1 MRKRIRQAM
10 IKLLSLVLVI
20 ILTFPSEI
28 VAQSLNGEQREIYT
42 KDSSLMGVTE
52 KDEDPN
58 SRDNSAQNEKTLL
71 QSDILKENLEKLDIE
86 KSVSLSKTTGEII
99 YKILIKA
106 KDENNLSNL
115 QTIFA
120 LNKNSKQ
127 NDLHIQKIT
136 SFDKNGNE
144 VEIDAKENKPFF
156 QRDEIKTLSSTCQV
170 EGNLLLYYLSSKI
183 DDKTLEE
190 IRAGENYQF
199 ALDLLIKNE
208 NQEILHQERLAFR
221 NIDKSKEN
229 ILDPENLEISEK
241 ENQDLDFDLEFID
254 DIFQVAGQ
262 YKDNSK
268 NLLSDKTNEINW
280 TDFIFPKYD
289 ENNEALNYK
298 LIVDENQDTTD
309 SLIRVDFYEASDEG
323 FLINKTYS
331 QEIPYTEETELQ
343 IPQGFIAKI
352 ALTTKVKEGANPKE
366 FSYNNKIIAN
376 PSYKEENEKTDEE
389 NKTEEKSEDP
399 LPEENKEEN
408 KEAEKKEN
416 SDKKENPEKTEKEEE
431 KPSDSEEEK
440 ENQTSPIDLNK
451 DALINKYQ
459 SEEKLSD
466 QLKVQIEE
474 ITKTLNSYNEEKIS
488 EEEFK
493 INLKEN
499 SKDLNKEE
507 LKEILQSLIAGL
519 NEEKFKVANLPIDE
533 IIGYI
538 YKEDSKEE
546 KEKTNLEKADQELK
560 SALADEKK
568 TIEEIQNL
576 LTSLGEKY
584 QLSREDQEKL
594 MSDNNDAILAL
605 VGKDRNE
612 NYRPQNLMK
621 SDSFANKQFNLKA
634 QMNVVASDK
643 NPIPTGW
650 YFDVEFGPYLYYS
663 ENQPLNDLFYTG
675 LGLVATAEYH
685 EDGLNHYIR
694 YTFVKPVEKTIS
706 LDIDQNLKFDTDNIG
721 SKQSVNI
728 DIKVAPKN
736 NPVQSMPTKT
746 VKIDD
751 DSPVS
756 TDFVIKDQGQ
766 SSSKRYPYQLAWE
779 TTSTLLKDNKG
790 NVITTP
796 DPTRLNGAYVE
807 WDIKVNT
814 STLLDQ
820 GEDKLDF
827 NNLNLTI
834 FGSSQ
839 QGLRDFRFK
848 ASKNESDLN
857 TTAGYTLSNN
867 MSELLS
873 QSTSIKK
880 ADLGNYLYIKVKA
893 LIDPDHPHETYS
905 IGLRINPDSNYIKSM
920 LDEFIGQFNKIPTPI
935 KWLRG
940 IEDAQRFAE
949 VPFNLVESKIPA
961 RVNLKDNFTNERFFY
976 DTSRTIVAE
985 RINDSRVDWHALD
998 LLRFG
1003 ETKDLAFEDP
1013 NFYLNGGTNNQ
1024 SITPR
1029 KLYYVPLKSGG
1040 YRQTG
1045 QINDV
1050 LLDNGD
1056 FYPGTIIA
1064 YEYSNQAGSRNDSF
1078 YLNANI
1084 TEKKVNNFDAS
1095 FNAPTTGGNIDLFTE
1110 KVSDEDL
1117 ANNYIAY
1124 HELPYPIMRINKNFD
1139 MVQCFNSGIPDP
1151 GYKGKNGIFL
1161 DIHENPSG
1169 DYLISRLN
1177 EKILSQGNPGWS
1189 SYTLEDKL
1197 AGTNP
1202 TRDGINLNPGG
1213 QSSKGTAMESLMKR
1227 IYYYGN
1233 EIKKEYPSS
1242 HNGKEMHRLI
1252 ENAMYQKVLHYYTDG
1267 KELTDDYFSIPS
1279 NYNTQEWKVPYTL
1292 TGRREAAPKTGYIGQ
1307 YEGDNTLPDRYVS
1320 SPDKLRKLKDNE
1332 EVIGSYPPVADT
1344 QLQMAEE
1351 LNKRV
1356 INSYKNGSD
1365 WSNEKADLVKLVF
1378 YSHIESG
1385 KYQELMTGRV
1395 SDPIQIDK
1403 YKEDGKTKLKDAIF
1417 TFTNIYTN
1425 EKRTWTSTDTND
1437 INNIYL
1443 KPGYYRVTEEAPATY
1458 EAIKPFTI
1466 EVKREE
1472 VNGDSGNYDFF
1483 NLKNIRVN
1491 DGYKTTLELKD
1502 VPKSAKG
1509 TPLVEI
1515 DPNNKLK
1522 IKVINIQDNLGKIEF
1537 IKKNKF
1543 IKLDGAEFT
1552 LRKLKSASS
1561 AEDAKNQAKEAN
1573 PAYDEAYH
1581 QISSGDGGEF
1591 KFEQIPAGYYILE
1604 ETKAPAGYQ
1613 KAKRYVLEAKN
1624 GTDPV
1629 DGKEKVLVN
1638 FVDTDLE
1645 KEYGKVV
1652 IKNNPKETKVTFRKV
1667 REEFKNDEENEH
1679 LGLPEA
1685 KFRLTSLKMIDG
1697 DTYLQEDFT
1706 DKTQKTEAPTP
1717 TIDNQ
1722 QAKGGGYIEFN
1733 NLKIGEYLLQEIQAP
1748 KGYQPTALYGWKLVV
1763 SEIKEGEN
1771 KGELEYKLY
1780 EVPKEKDIN
1789 SPLSD
1794 LTEIHLKQIIKE
1806 SKTIQ
1811 GFLIGNEPR
1820 KISIPFSKYLSDGG
1834 DAVPASKKLV
1844 DENNEDV
1851 KFNLYEA
1858 DYYGAILDENH
1869 PINKE
1874 PIIQNISKASG
1885 ARRDFT
1891 DSKYDYSFEL
1901 HDLEFGHYYVLRE
1914 VNPPVGYIRARRI
1927 LLKVEAE
1934 AIASEGHMK
1943 VIVRDTNPN
1952 TKYGEHAIFEGVINF
1967 HKGTALGEFSIK
1979 KVGNAIGFNDDD
1991 GNPIRVGL
1999 RRAYFRLY
2007 TADDNYNIKR
2017 NAAGFPEEYIQKV
2030 TPGNPIT
2037 EPDGHGGQQGVD
2049 PNDPTKIPP
2058 NQGIVT
2064 FDQLKPGKYVLEE
2077 YRGPAGYEKD
2087 PNPWYILVEA
2097 DGTVKKYKDN
2107 PATNTGARTMD
2118 YSPINTRFKM
2128 SGLSLVDTAKGSS
2141 LLSLSEPLANSPVKA
2156 KNPGTALRSA
2166 NDWED
2171 VNPANSEGRANIE
2184 HSNLKMETR
2193 ITEINKVDNRFRQ
2206 VFLFR
2211 PQGRN
2216 YARNIQI
2223 HRQPENGEFRLKNGK
2238 TVISTMKIYE
2248 VGENSTLDNITGTKT
2263 DITNNIHPSQ
2273 YTPPRKP
2280 GETQK
2285 PQRVSANIP
2294 TRYTGAILVEIETSY
2309 PSDTAPLGLGSD
2321 YNYNT
2326 GATYGNKA
2334 WAGDSYD
2341 NEAGINKNN
2350 LVTYNVSYAP
2360 MAGGSVSAN
2369 PSENIKEGTEVSLT
2383 ANPQAG
2389 FKLDSITVINDKTG
2403 ENITLTADNKFFMP
2417 ASDVTISASFSQIP
2431 VTTYNVRVMPANN
2444 GSVIANPS
2452 INVSQGSQVILT
2464 VSPNQGYRLQNLS
2477 VVDSNGNDVPVNN
2490 NTFNMPASDVTVT
2503 PTFEQIPVPTANV
2516 DVKVNFTY
2524 HNQTDGNDTS
2534 NNPPQGF
2541 AGSMRLQ
2548 EKQMS
2553 GMVETWVD
2561 VAGPPKDVPF
2571 KGSLDFNGLDSSKEY
2586 RLVYTRDGDNGRDW
2600 GTNTVS
2606 NYPLDFTKA
2615 DANNKLTLE
2624 ISNGNLTEI
2633 FNHDETGF
2641 RIPLRVTKVN
2651 ENLGALTGSQFKARK
2666 LIDGEKA
2673 DKYIKNADGT
2683 YTNTHVKELPKYAT
2697 EPYDQ
2702 FSEATGEPGDNYFRE
2717 LSPGIYELTE
2727 TQAPDGSYRLPKDKD
2742 GKDMKWYFKV
2752 YVQEN
2757 KIPRDANYM
2766 NITFNFT
2773 HTFSANDK
2781 FNSAITNEERN
2792 KLIGTTI
2799 KGFQAGDPDFS
2810 KYIEEIPDDG
2820 RSNPARPDA
2829 PYKGIHDARVTNYKN
2844 KTELRFF
2851 KKDKEN
2857 YQNLKGAVFSLR
2869 KAKVDSAGN
2878 PVFDANNKAQY
2889 DPNASTEE
2897 EKRVEPF
2904 DESAGF
2910 AKSTSN
2916 DRLGVHFKEI
2926 EEGTYILE
2934 ELTPPDGYAPID
2946 AYLTIKFTEATDGSW
2961 KQVVTGYKLN
2971 PTTNKY
2977 EIIQASDST
2986 IFTTTND
2993 GKLTSIANDK
3003 NLIDFKFQKVEGT
3016 KVNGKYPEIDSSD
3029 FELVE
3034 VDNDGKEIEGGYKK
3048 TLYSYANPNFSFE
3061 GLAFG
3066 RYKLTEKRAIEKYEK
3081 PSPWFFKV
3089 DQDPKTYKLKIV
3101 FENPDASVKFNQDT
3115 DGNPKDI
3122 KIANYQKINFVF
3134 KKKNQDDK
3142 PLVGV
3147 YFDMK
3152 KLEDLDGK
3160 KYEYVDGV
3168 SSATSAYYDRARS
3181 QNNGAVTFF
3190 KLGTGVYE
3198 LHETTKPEGYD
3209 SSTNQDRW
3217 IIKIVKGENGLE
3229 VKYDKKFEGDYY
3241 QEHDNDYYT
3250 NTYIAKGFDK
3260 KNTLEKLSTPD
3271 ADGFSYT
3278 LTNTKNTVDLK
3289 WKKYSGENKDDLIES
3304 YTKFILIKNSK
3315 DGNDVDSAK
3324 SGQSSFA
3331 PYEVD
3336 STNGVFEIKDL
3347 AQGVYTLIEIQ
3358 APEGYKIIED
3368 RKIVIQVYEEKDTN
3382 GNYKLKKKFYEMKKD
3397 ANGKNVLVEANDF
3410 KYLLNRNQS
3419 GNIETHVDP
3428 DGSIFIK
3435 NDAKASF
3442 PLSKG
3447 FLKDPANR
3455 KEFININSGKLVLR
3469 LTQVTDT
3476 NPKVFTK
3483 TINLSGAKSY
3493 KFEIDGVKSGETY
3506 LLEEL
3511 KSPDGYKKT
3520 SNKYKLYFNQPQ
3532 GSDMT
3537 AILKAVIK
3545 PDGTEL
3551 KNAAGKSITETG
3563 EPIGGG
3569 ITISPVNEV
3578 TDSELKIVNDKAEI
3592 EFTKVGREFVK
3603 GEDGTINP
3611 KDTELKDVRFYLEK
3625 QDPDQVNTYY
3635 PVTRDMEFI
3644 KTDGE
3649 GKQYIEK
3656 ADGTKDY
3663 GNIQKPVST
3672 ANSAYYETSKTD
3684 GKFSFTGLTDGY
3696 YQVIEP
3702 EAPSYAPGKKYMEVD
3717 GPVKKF
3723 RVVDGAIKITTD
3735 TSEESL
3741 TDTNREKLTTIANTK
3756 PGNGEFD
3763 VEKVDENGQGLD
3775 GVTYELYD
3783 SEGKKVREI
3792 TTQNGGKIKFDG
3804 LAFGSYWLK
3813 ETKTKDGYVIDRKL
3827 KQVLLG
3833 KNWEV
3838 PTNPTSPRDVT
3849 NDVLFD
3855 LTKSKELKSIGGETS
3870 STSEVKPNQQEAILA
3885 YFNLKVKDGAT
3896 VKSGDT
3902 FTIDFSDNVDLFGI
3916 FVDKDGKGK
3925 EEDQTFNLYSDLGLV
3940 AKAKVD
3946 PNKRKLTYT
3955 FTEYLDNYK
3964 LGDMKLSTQLYV
3976 DRKTV
3981 PQSDNITVTATA
3993 GNTYSD
3999 SIYVNYRGDTPGQD
4013 HKGYQDPKVD
4023 ISSYMLRLNP
4033 DNGEFTTVVYYNPWN
4048 KYTKNRWFRFIT
4060 SQPVDIKN
4068 VKVFRKSGDGSNKTS
4083 PQTGDLPDSYGI
4095 KFDDDLA
4102 NGYKAQGLSLV
4113 ANKTQFDYKYGNT
4126 NKDYGMYLD
4135 YYNNNDSTYVVVIQ
4149 GQLKNSGTNNVL
4161 QTSSYYNMSYD
4172 AYKGHSDLQYWYHGV
4187 YGVFYT
4193 WSQFYKPEGTGSGDM
4208 TFQFANYPNKI
4219 EFVKVNGGVI
4229 SNAANLA
4236 TPNSDAGSLKGLGIG
4251 SALKG
4256 AKFKLQKA
4264 TGILGGYEDVD
4275 GSERT
4280 SDANGIFSWQG
4291 LTPGKYL
4298 VIETQ
4303 TADETYDL
4311 PRPTDPKEP
4320 IGLISSFE
4328 VDANGNIT
4336 KIKNDKNIL
4345 ENNKKAEIR
4354 IRKTNEKGE
4363 PLAGVK
4369 FFLEAQDRQ
4378 DYDNPTI
4385 TTKADGIAEFKN
4397 LPAGTYRLREMEAPK
4412 GYKIPDEDTYWEIK
4426 VTRDG
4431 KVKLTNTFSQ
4441 SYNDMKE
4448 IETPTYTGQSTTSL
4462 DSQIVGL
4469 NPKNKTFRQIIT
4481 LKAKPSELKNKK
4493 IVLESH
4499 DSSTKLT
4506 EANTKVLLVASDDG
4520 TNLADPDNTT
4530 YKLEINNPTS
4540 GTPNLGITITAPYK
4554 DDGHNPV
4561 GQAPGTTTPS
4571 TETERYYKLIV
4582 DMPYKEKG
4590 KVGAKVIYNEISV
4603 DQSGNITTS
4612 PKETLDKYVA
4622 DSSKITVKKTNLS
4635 METYK
4640 GKYLARDINLITTE
4654 IANIKNPD
4662 VYFEKVDEGDTTIK
4676 LKGAIFGIQEPD
4688 GEKVDE
4694 QGKQI
4699 WKNLKKDGKDWTV
4712 TSADKGLIKFEGLEF
4727 NKKYRIVEIKA
4738 PIGYINQKIEI
4749 EFMVDINGKLVIT
4762 KSAGEKE
4769 KYDNSES
4776 NPYQI
4781 TNKKATYPQTGGPG
4795 VWIGFSLIGLAVM
4808 ITGVL
4813 IYGKRKQLA

>member
-10 IKLLSLVLVI
+10 VKLLALVLVL

-28 VAQSLNGEQREIYT
+28 VAQSLNGEQRETYT
-42 KDSSLMGVTE
+42 KDSSLMGVNE

-99 YKILIKA
+99 YKILIKN
-106 KDENNLSNL
+106 KENSKEEKLGNL

-136 SFDKNGNE
+136 SFDENGNE
-144 VEIDAKENKPFF
+144 VEIDAKENQPFF
-156 QRDEIKTLSSTCQV
+156 QSDEIKTLSCTCQV
-170 EGNLLLYYLSSKI
+170 DNSVLYYLSSKI

-190 IRAGENYQF
+190 IRAGKNYQF

-208 NQEILHQERLAFR
+208 NQGILHQERLAFR

-229 ILDPENLEISEK
+229 LLDPENPEIIDQ
-241 ENQDLDFDLEFID
+241 ENQALDFDLEFIE
-254 DIFQVAGQ
+254 DIFQVAGE

-280 TDFIFPKYD
+280 TDYIFPKYA

-309 SLIRVDFYEASDEG
+309 SLIKVDFYEASDQG

-366 FSYNNKIIAN
+366 FSYNNKIITN

-389 NKTEEKSEDP
+389 KKENSEDP
-399 LPEENKEEN
+399 LPEEKKQEN
-408 KEAEKKEN
+408 KEVEKKEN
-416 SDKKENPEKTEKEEE
+416 SDKKENSEKTEKEEE
-431 KPSDSEEEK
+431 KPSESKEEEK

-451 DALINKYQ
+451 DALINKYK
-459 SEEKLSD
+459 SEEKLSED
-466 QLKVQIEE
+466 LKAQIEK
-474 ITKTLNSYNEEKIS
+474 ITKTLNSYNEEKIT

-493 INLKEN
+493 TNLKEN
-499 SKDLNKEE
+499 SKDLKKEE

-538 YKEDSKEE
+538 YKEDLKEA
-546 KEKTNLEKADQELK
+546 KEKTDLEKADQELK
-560 SALADEKK
+560 AALSDEKK

-576 LTSLGEKY
+576 LTSFGEKY

-605 VGKDRNE
+605 VEKDRNE
-612 NYRPQNLMK
+612 NFRPLNLMK
-621 SDSFANKQFNLKA
+621 SDSFADKQFNLKA
-634 QMNVVASDK
+634 QMNVVASGA

-650 YFDVEFGPYLYYS
+650 YFDVKLGPYLYYS
-663 ENQPLNDLFYTG
+663 SNQPLNDLYFTG
-675 LGLVATAEYH
+675 LGLVATAQYI
-685 EDGLNHYIR
+685 EDGIDHYIR
-694 YTFVKPVEKTIS
+694 YTFIKPVTKDIS
-706 LDIDQNLKFDTDNIG
+706 LDINQNLKFDTANIG
-721 SKQSVNI
+721 SNQSVNI

-736 NPVQSMPTKT
+736 NPVQSMDTIT

-756 TDFVIKDQGQ
+756 TAFVINDQGQ
-766 SSSKRYPYQLAWE
+766 SSSKKYPYQLAWE
-779 TTSTLLKDNKG
+779 TTSTSLKDSLG
-790 NVITTP
+790 NPITTQ

-807 WDIKVNT
+807 WNIKVNT
-814 STLLDQ
+814 STLLDK
-820 GEDKLDF
+820 GEDKLDY

-857 TTAGYTLSNN
+857 NKAGYTVSNN
-867 MSELLS
+867 MGELLS

-880 ADLGNYLYIKVKA
+880 ADLGNYLYIKVKGF
-893 LIDPDHPHETYS
+893 IDPDHPHETYS

-920 LDEFIGQFNKIPTPI
+920 LDEFIGEFNKIPTPI

-961 RVNLKDNFTNERFFY
+961 RVNLKDNFTNERFYY
-976 DTSRTIVAE
+976 DSSRTIVAE

-1003 ETKDLAFEDP
+1003 ETKDLAFENP

-1040 YRQTG
+1040 YRQTS

-1050 LLDNGD
+1050 LLDNGE

-1064 YEYSNQAGSRNDSF
+1064 YEYKDQEGSRNDSF

-1110 KVSDEDL
+1110 KVSAEDL

-1177 EKILSQGNPGWS
+1177 EKILSEGKPGWS

-1202 TRDGINLNPGG
+1202 TRDGIYLNSGNQNPG
-1213 QSSKGTAMESLMKR
+1213 QAMESLMKR

-1292 TGRREAAPKTGYIGQ
+1292 TGRRESAPKTGYIGQ
-1307 YEGDNTLPDRYVS
+1307 YKGDGTLPNRYVT

-1344 QLQMAEE
+1344 QLDMAKE
-1351 LNKRV
+1351 LNRRV

-1365 WSNEKADLVKLVF
+1365 WSNEKADLVKLVY

-1403 YKEDGKTKLKDAIF
+1403 YKEDGKTKLKDAKF

-1425 EKRTWTSTDTND
+1425 ERRTWTSTDTND

-1472 VNGDSGNYDFF
+1472 VNGDSGDYDFF
-1483 NLKNIRVN
+1483 NLKKIRVN
-1491 DGYKTTLELKD
+1491 DGYKTTLRLVGD
-1502 VPKSAKG
+1502 VPTSAKG

-1515 DPNNKLK
+1515 DPTNNLK
-1522 IKVINIQDNLGKIEF
+1522 IRVINIQDNLGKIEF

-1561 AEDAKNQAKEAN
+1561 AEDAKNQAQEVN
-1573 PAYDEAYH
+1573 PVYDDAYN
-1581 QISSGDGGEF
+1581 QTSSGNGGEF

-1629 DGKEKVLVN
+1629 DNKEKVLVN

-1645 KEYGKVV
+1645 KEDGKVV

-1717 TIDNQ
+1717 TIDGQ

-1748 KGYQPTALYGWKLVV
+1748 KGYQPTDLYGWKLVV
-1763 SEIKEGEN
+1763 SEIKEGE
-1771 KGELEYKLY
+1771 KAGELQYKLY
-1780 EVPKEKDIN
+1780 EIPKETNIN

-1794 LTEIHLKQIIKE
+1794 LTEIHLKDIIKE
-1806 SKTIQ
+1806 GNKIQ

-1834 DAVPASKKLV
+1834 EPVPASIKLV

-1979 KVGNAIGFNDDD
+1979 KVGNAIGFNDEN

-2037 EPDGHGGQQGVD
+2037 KDDGNGNQVGVN
-2049 PNDPTKIPP
+2049 PNDLPA

-2087 PNPWYILVEA
+2087 PNPWYILVEN

-2118 YSPINTRFKM
+2118 YSPINTRFAM
-2128 SGLSLVDTAKGSS
+2128 SGLSLVDTAKASS
-2141 LLSLSEPLANSPVKA
+2141 LLSLSDPLANSPVKA
-2156 KNPGTALRSA
+2156 NNPGTALRSA

-2216 YARNIQI
+2216 FARNIQI

-2263 DITNNIHPSQ
+2263 DITNNINPTQ
-2273 YTPPRKP
+2273 FIPQRKP
-2280 GETQK
+2280 GEAQK
-2285 PQRVSANIP
+2285 PLRVKADIP
-2294 TRYTGAILVEIETSY
+2294 SRYQGAILVEIETSY

-2321 YNYNT
+2321 YKYNVT
-2326 GATYGNKA
+2326 DVWGSNN

-2350 LVTYNVSYAP
+2350 LVTYNVSIAP
-2360 MAGGSVSAN
+2360 MTDGSVSAN
-2369 PSENIKEGTEVSLT
+2369 PSENIKEGAEVNLT
-2383 ANPQAG
+2383 VSPRPGYQLQN
-2389 FKLDSITVINDKTG
+2389 LTVTNNTTNG
-2403 ENITLTADNKFFMP
+2403 NIYYSSTVNGYKFNMP
-2417 ASDVTISASFSQIP
+2417 ASDVTISANFTLIP
-2431 VTTYNVRVMPANN
+2431 VTTYSVTLAPSVN
-2444 GSVIANPS
+2444 GSIDAQPKANVNAGSLVTITPS
-2452 INVSQGSQVILT
+2452 PAT
-2464 VSPNQGYRLQNLS
+2464 GYRLKSLS
-2477 VVDSNGNDVPVNN
+2477 VVDANGNNIPVTN
-2490 NTFNMPASDVTVT
+2490 NTFNMPQANVTVT
-2503 PTFEQIPVPTANV
+2503 PTFELIPLPTANV

-2548 EKQMS
+2548 EKQLT

-2561 VAGPPKDVPF
+2561 VAGFSQQVPF

-2586 RLVYTRDGDNGRDW
+2586 RLVYTRYGDNGKNW

-2606 NYPLDFTKA
+2606 NYPLDFTKV

-2641 RIPLRVTKVN
+2641 RIPLRISKVN

-2673 DKYIKNADGT
+2673 DKYIKNPDGT
-2683 YTNTHVKELPKYAT
+2683 YTNTHEKELPKYAT
-2697 EPYDQ
+2697 EAYDQ
-2702 FSEATGEPGDNYFRE
+2702 VSEATGEPGDNYFRE

-2727 TQAPDGSYRLPKDKD
+2727 IKAPDGSYRLPKDKD
-2742 GKDMKWYFKV
+2742 GNAMKWYFKV

-2757 KIPRDANYM
+2757 KVPRDANYM

-2773 HTFSANDK
+2773 HTFTADDK

-2810 KYIEEIPDDG
+2810 KYIEEIRDDG

-2829 PYKGIHDARVTNYKN
+2829 PYKWIHDARVTNYKN
-2844 KTELRFF
+2844 KTELKFF
-2851 KKDKEN
+2851 KKDNKT
-2857 YQNLKGAVFSLR
+2857 YQNLNDAVFSLR
-2869 KAKVDSAGN
+2869 KARVDSLGN
-2878 PVFDANNKAQY
+2878 PVFDTNHKAQY
-2889 DPNASTEE
+2889 DTTVSTEE
-2897 EKRVEPF
+2897 GKRVEPY
-2904 DESAGF
+2904 DADAGF

-2961 KQVVTGYKLN
+2961 KQVVKGYKLN
-2971 PTTNKY
+2971 PATKKY
-2977 EIIQASDST
+2977 EEIKASDST
-2986 IFTTTND
+2986 IFTTKND
-2993 GKLTSIANDK
+2993 GKLTSIANGK
-3003 NLIDFKFQKVEGT
+3003 NLIDFKFQKVEGE
-3016 KVNGKYPEIDSSD
+3016 KVNGEYPEIESSD

-3034 VDNDGKEIEGGYKK
+3034 VNNDGKEKEGGYKK
-3048 TLYSYANPNFSFE
+3048 TLYSYANSNFSFE
-3061 GLAFG
+3061 GLAVG
-3066 RYKLTEKRAIEKYEK
+3066 DYKLTEIRAIEKYEK
-3081 PSPWFFKV
+3081 PSSWFFKV
-3089 DQDPKTYKLKIV
+3089 VQDPNTFKLKIV
-3101 FENPDASVKFNQDT
+3101 FKNPDASVKFSQDT

-3134 KKKNQDDK
+3134 KKKNQANQ
-3142 PLVGV
+3142 PLAGV

-3152 KLEDLDGK
+3152 KLEGLDGK

-3181 QNNGAVTFF
+3181 QNNGSVTFF

-3198 LHETTKPEGYD
+3198 LRETTKPEGYD

-3217 IIKIVKGENGLE
+3217 IIKIVKGDNGLE
-3229 VKYDKKFEGDYY
+3229 VKYDKNFEGEYY
-3241 QEHDNDYYT
+3241 KEHDNDYYT
-3250 NTYIAKGFDK
+3250 NTYIAKGLDK

-3278 LTNTKNTVDLK
+3278 LTNIKNTVELK
-3289 WKKYSGENKDDLIES
+3289 WKKYSGNNKDDLIES
-3304 YTKFILIKNSK
+3304 YTKFILLKNSANGDK
-3315 DGNDVDSAK
+3315 PDPALTGQSNFAPFDVDSI
-3324 SGQSSFA
+3324 
-3331 PYEVD
+3331 
-3336 STNGVFEIKDL
+3336 NGVFTIPEL
-3347 AQGVYTLIEIQ
+3347 AQGVYTLIETQ
-3358 APEGYKIIED
+3358 APEGYKKIED
-3368 RKIVIQVYEEKDTN
+3368 RKIIIQVYEDKTD
-3382 GNYKLKKKFYEMKKD
+3382 NYKLKKKFYEMKKD
-3397 ANGKNVLVEANDF
+3397 ANGKNVLVEAKDF
-3410 KYLLNRNQS
+3410 IYLLNN
-3419 GNIETHVDP
+3419 GPEGAKTTFVDP
-3428 DGSIFIK
+3428 KDASIYIK
-3435 NDAKASF
+3435 NIAKSSF

-3455 KEFININSGKLVLR
+3455 KDFTNINSGKLVLR

-3506 LLEEL
+3506 LLEEV

-3520 SNKYKLYFNQPQ
+3520 SNKYKLEFNQPQ

-3569 ITISPVNEV
+3569 ITISPVNE
-3578 TDSELKIVNDKAEI
+3578 TTNSELKIVNDKAEI

-3611 KDTELKDVRFYLEK
+3611 KDTKLPNVRFYLEK
-3625 QDPDQVNTYY
+3625 QDPDQVKTYY
-3635 PVTRDMEFI
+3635 PVTKNMEFI

-3656 ADGTKDY
+3656 ADGKKDY
-3663 GNIQKPVST
+3663 GTTISPVST
-3672 ANSAYYETSKTD
+3672 ANSAYYSTSNTD

-3723 RVVDGAIKITTD
+3723 RVVDGEIKITTD
-3735 TSEESL
+3735 TSEEAI
-3741 TDTNREKLTTIANTK
+3741 TDTNREELTTIANTK

-3763 VEKVDENGQGLD
+3763 LEKVDEKGQGLD

-3783 SEGKKVREI
+3783 SEGKKIREI
-3792 TTQNGGKIKFDG
+3792 TTANGGKIKFDG

-3838 PTNPTSPRDVT
+3838 PKKPANPRDVT
-3849 NDVLFD
+3849 KDILFNNIDPNDSNF
-3855 LTKSKELKSIGGETS
+3855 KQLKSIGGETS

-3885 YFNLKVKDGAT
+3885 YFNLKVKEGAT
-3896 VKSGDT
+3896 VKAGDT

-3925 EEDQTFNLYSDLGLV
+3925 EEDQTFNLYSDAGLV

-3946 PNKRKLTYT
+3946 KNKRKLTYT

-3964 LGDMKLSTQLYV
+3964 LGDMKLSVQLYV

-3999 SIYVNYRGDTPGQD
+3999 SIYVNYRGNTPGQD
-4013 HKGYQDPKVD
+4013 HKGYQDPNVD

-4060 SQPVDIKN
+4060 SQPVNITN
-4068 VKVFRKSGDGSNKTS
+4068 VKVFQKSGTGSTES
-4083 PQTGDLPDSYGI
+4083 GPQTDDLPDSYGI
-4095 KFDDDLA
+4095 KFDDDTA

-4113 ANKTQFDYKYGNT
+4113 DNKTKFDYQYGNS

-4135 YYNNNDSTYVVVIQ
+4135 YYNENSATYVVVIQ
-4149 GQLKNSGTNNVL
+4149 GQLKNPGNNNVL
-4161 QTSSYYNMSYD
+4161 ETSSYYNLSYD
-4172 AYKGHSDLQYWYHGV
+4172 RFRGRSDLQSWYHGV

-4193 WSQFYKPEGTGSGDM
+4193 WSQFYKPEGTSTGDM
-4208 TFQFANYPNKI
+4208 TFKFANYPNKI
-4219 EFVKVNGGVI
+4219 EFVKINGGVI
-4229 SNAANLA
+4229 SNDTNIK
-4236 TPNSDAGSLKGLGIG
+4236 DEEELKKLGIG
-4251 SALKG
+4251 SLIKG
-4256 AKFKLQKA
+4256 AKFKLQKENSH
-4264 TGILGGYEDVD
+4264 GKYEDVPN
-4275 GSERT
+4275 SETT

-4311 PRPTDPKEP
+4311 PTSTDPKDP
-4320 IGLISSFE
+4320 KGLISSFE

-4336 KIKNDKNIL
+4336 KILNDKKIL
-4345 ENNKKAEIR
+4345 ENNKKAEIK

-4369 FFLEAQDRQ
+4369 FFLEAQDGQ
-4378 DYDNPTI
+4378 DYDDLTI

-4397 LPAGTYRLREMEAPK
+4397 LPAGRYHLYEKEAPK
-4412 GYKIPDEDTYWEIK
+4412 GYKIPDEYTYWEIE

-4431 KVKLTNTFSQ
+4431 KVKLTNTENPT
-4441 SYNDMKE
+4441 YNDMKE
-4448 IETPTYTGQSTTSL
+4448 IETPTYMGSSTTSL

-4469 NPKNKTFRQIIT
+4469 NPENKTFREIIT
-4481 LKAKPSELKNKK
+4481 LKAKPSDLKNKK
-4493 IVLESH
+4493 IVLESP

-4520 TNLADPDNTT
+4520 TTIADKDNTS
-4530 YKLEINNPTS
+4530 YKVEINNPAS
-4540 GTPNLGITITAPYK
+4540 GNPNLGVTITAPYK

-4571 TETERYYKLIV
+4571 TETERYYKIIV

-4603 DQSGNITTS
+4603 DATGNITTS

-4622 DSSKITVKKTNLS
+4622 DSSTIKVKEKTLS
-4635 METYK
+4635 LDYY
-4640 GKYLARDINLITTE
+4640 GKYLDRDINLITTE

-4662 VYFEKVDEGDTTIK
+4662 VYFKKVDEGDTTIN

-4712 TSADKGLIKFEGLEF
+4712 TSADKGLIKFEGVEF

-4795 VWIGFSLIGLAVM
+4795 VWIGFSLIGLAFM
-4808 ITGVL
+4808 LIGAL
-4813 IYGKRKQLA
+4813 IYGKKKQLA